1 MQYRENTTLQGKPYN
16 IVVGTNAFFPGHLHY
31 VYEFL
36 YVKKGFAV
44 AQIEDQ
50 TYTLQVGEGL
60 IVFPLQ
66 YHSYK
71 VDEHSEI
78 EILVFS
84 SYFIAEFEDF
94 VAGKRPTCPK
104 IAMDFLPALKERE
117 TDILYV
123 KACAYFMCHKLLKQ
137 TTLID
142 SNVEGCSLSVLDH
155 ILLFVDNNYH
165 NSCNLYTVSEHLK
178 YDYTYLSKLFKEKTG
193 MTYNQYLNQYRI
205 NKSSYLLINQN
216 LDIADIAYQVGY
228 NSIRTFNWEF
238 RKIKGTT
245 PAAFRRG
252 LLE

>member
-16 IVVGTNAFFPGHLHY
+16 IVVGTNAYFPSHLHY

-36 YVKKGFAV
+36 YVKKGTAI

-66 YHSYK
+66 HHSYK
-71 VDEHSEI
+71 VDENSAI

-84 SYFIAEFEDF
+84 SYFIAEFEDL
-94 VAGKRPTCPK
+94 VAGKRPACPK
-104 IAMDFLPALKERE
+104 ITVDPLPALKERE
-117 TDILYV
+117 KDILYV
-123 KACAYFMCHKLLKQ
+123 KACAYFMCHKLLSQ
-137 TTLID
+137 TKLMESDVVGHSLTL
-142 SNVEGCSLSVLDH
+142 LDH

-165 NSCNLYTVSEHLK
+165 NDCNLSTVSEHLK

-193 MTYNQYLNQYRI
+193 MSYNQYLNQYRI
-205 NKSSYLLINQN
+205 NKASYLLINKD
-216 LDIADIAYQVGY
+216 LDMEDIAYQVGY